1 MTSTA
6 KSDRPPVQT
15 SPPTFHTPWRT
26 RLSVERIGTVYLW
39 VIGVAV
45 FSAWRPHIFPN
56 YLTVVGVLNSVSIPG
71 LLALAVIVPLAAGVV
86 DLSVGY
92 TLGLANVL
100 TASLLA
106 DGHSVLA
113 AIVITLAVSLIVGVV
128 NGFVVVVMRIDSF
141 IGTLATGSLI
151 LALILQVSG
160 NQEITANVTKIQAF
174 AGRNLHLITLPVF
187 VFFAVAIVLWLVLD
201 YSVTGR
207 RIYATGLGREQARLA
222 GIKTGKLQ
230 FSSFLVSAFI
240 AGCAGCLLTGIV
252 GAGSPTAGPPYLI
265 PAFAAAFLGATQ
277 LKDGL
282 FNSIGTVMATLLLGT
297 LNVGLALA
305 TSALWAP
312 DVFNGIVL
320 IAALGLRV
328 TQTSAVS
335 LNPLARLRAART
347 VLRHPKPPERV
358 DATP

>member
-1 MTSTA
+1 MTSAA
-6 KSDRPPVQT
+6 KSDSPPVQS

-39 VIGVAV
+39 VICVAV

-71 LLALAVIVPLAAGVV
+71 LLALAVIVPLAAGVF

-106 DGHSVLA
+106 GGHSVLA

-141 IGTLATGSLI
+141 IGTLATGSVI

-174 AGRNLHLITLPVF
+174 A
-187 VFFAVAIVLWLVLD
+187 
-201 YSVTGR
+201 
-207 RIYATGLGREQARLA
+207 
-222 GIKTGKLQ
+222 
-230 FSSFLVSAFI
+230 
-240 AGCAGCLLTGIV
+240 
-252 GAGSPTAGPPYLI
+252 
-265 PAFAAAFLGATQ
+265 
-277 LKDGL
+277 
-282 FNSIGTVMATLLLGT
+282 
-297 LNVGLALA
+297 
-305 TSALWAP
+305 
-312 DVFNGIVL
+312 
-320 IAALGLRV
+320 
-328 TQTSAVS
+328 
-335 LNPLARLRAART
+335 
-347 VLRHPKPPERV
+347 
-358 DATP
+358 